1 MPTGEK
7 SVTRATMMLLGL
19 CLPLTGWAAEPAT
32 SGWQL
37 TPFLGYSSSIDFEA
51 MDEPAPMP
59 HSTGIDSL
67 QGESSGNWG
76 LFISREV
83 DDPGMVELLYSHQS
97 TPISPDQPDRLTV
110 DILHFAGALTLSD
123 NLMAPYIGAGI
134 GVTRFVAYDSET
146 APSMSLALGVQP
158 RLGEHLALRAEVRGY
173 GSLLNDDSAFLCNPE
188 VCAFRVR
195 GDLLTQWQAN
205 IGLTLRF

>member
-1 MPTGEK
+1 M
-7 SVTRATMMLLGL
+7 TRATMMVLGL
-19 CLPLTGWAAEPAT
+19 CLPLTGWAAEPAAP
-32 SGWQL
+32 GWQL

-51 MDEPAPMP
+51 MDEPAPTP
-59 HSTGIDSL
+59 HVGSL

-83 DDPGMVELLYSHQS
+83 DDPGMIELLYSHQS
-97 TPISPDQPDRLTV
+97 TPVSPDQSDRLTV
-110 DILHFAGALTLSD
+110 DTLHFAGALTLSD

-134 GVTRFVAYDSET
+134 GVTRFDAYDSET

-173 GSLLNDDSAFLCNPE
+173 GSLLNDDSTFLCNPE